1 MCPDTMEKDIF
12 ENFLKDGLCQNVD
25 QMYKC
30 VLEVFTLCKKM
41 VQESHLKL
49 YEKDKELLIKQK
61 LLDAKEEDRVLNENN
76 QNQNLLQKLK
86 ELEQENVKL
95 KENLSTPNSK
105 TFRIKLKQMEQKME
119 KLKENLKKSEDENL
133 KKEVLLASAG
143 ESLSTL
149 KDTIQEKKKLLES
162 DSDLKK
168 QNLTLIE
175 ESSKLKSTNESLI
188 QLNSDLKKQ
197 NLTLIE
203 ESSKLKSTNESL
215 IQQIQHV
222 LGVEKEISKLKHLN
236 NSKDLKIKE
245 IEEKIESYKSSVN
258 NSAVREAEAKEKE
271 IEDMKKVLDGAG
283 KIFNDDRKFFREKL
297 KICEQTIK
305 KKEIQIGDLQN
316 TIDEKLETISVLEK
330 QLNSNTTEMNKLF
343 KELVASK
350 ANVQKERT
358 VNAENYSKIDTKL
371 RALGEENT
379 KKDDSINKLSLE
391 IGKLKVFHQL
401 YGRRKSLEFVVVYL
415 FICIGGS
422 DSN

>member
-1 MCPDTMEKDIF
+1 MICPDTMEKDIF

-105 TFRIKLKQMEQKME
+105 TLRIKLKQMEQKME
-119 KLKENLKKSEDENL
+119 KLKENLKKSEDDNL

-149 KDTIQEKKKLLES
+149 QDTIQEKKKLLES
-162 DSDLKK
+162 
-168 QNLTLIE
+168 E
-175 ESSKLKSTNESLI
+175 
-188 QLNSDLKKQ
+188 SDLKKQ

-215 IQQIQHV
+215 IQQLQHV
-222 LGVEKEISKLKHLN
+222 LGVEKEISKLKLLN
-236 NSKDLKIKE
+236 KSKDLKIKE

-271 IEDMKKVLDGAG
+271 IKDMKKVLEGAG

-358 VNAENYSKIDTKL
+358 ANAEKYSKIDTKL
-371 RALGEENT
+371 KVLGEENT

-401 YGRRKSLEFVVVYL
+401 YGRRKSLEFVINYL

>member
-1 MCPDTMEKDIF
+1 MEKDIF

-49 YEKDKELLIKQK
+49 YEKDTELLIKQK

-95 KENLSTPNSK
+95 KENLSTPSSK
-105 TFRIKLKQMEQKME
+105 TLRIKLKQMEQKME

-149 KDTIQEKKKLLES
+149 QDTIQEKKKLLES

-168 QNLTLIE
+168 
-175 ESSKLKSTNESLI
+175 K
-188 QLNSDLKKQ
+188 

-215 IQQIQHV
+215 IQQLQHV
-222 LGVEKEISKLKHLN
+222 LGVEKEISKLKLLN
-236 NSKDLKIKE
+236 KSKDLKIKE

-330 QLNSNTTEMNKLF
+330 QLNSNNTEMNKLF

-358 VNAENYSKIDTKL
+358 ANAEKYSKIDTKL
-371 RALGEENT
+371 KVLGEENT

-401 YGRRKSLEFVVVYL
+401 YGRRKSLEFVINYL

>member
-1 MCPDTMEKDIF
+1 MEKDIF

-95 KENLSTPNSK
+95 KENLSTPSSK
-105 TFRIKLKQMEQKME
+105 TLRIKLKQMEQKME

-149 KDTIQEKKKLLES
+149 QDTIQEKKKLLES

-168 QNLTLIE
+168 
-175 ESSKLKSTNESLI
+175 K
-188 QLNSDLKKQ
+188 

-215 IQQIQHV
+215 IQQLQHV
-222 LGVEKEISKLKHLN
+222 LGVEKEISKLKLLN
-236 NSKDLKIKE
+236 KSKDLKIKE

-358 VNAENYSKIDTKL
+358 ANAEKYSKIDTKL
-371 RALGEENT
+371 KVLGEENT

-401 YGRRKSLEFVVVYL
+401 YGRRKSLEFVINYL

>member
-1 MCPDTMEKDIF
+1 MEKDIF

-188 QLNSDLKKQ
+188 Q
-197 NLTLIE
+197 
-203 ESSKLKSTNESL
+203 
-215 IQQIQHV
+215 QIQHV

-330 QLNSNTTEMNKLF
+330 QLNSNNTEMNKLF
-343 KELVASK
+343 KELIASK

>member
-1 MCPDTMEKDIF
+1 MEKDIF

-162 DSDLKK
+162 D
-168 QNLTLIE
+168 
-175 ESSKLKSTNESLI
+175 
-188 QLNSDLKKQ
+188 SDLKKQ